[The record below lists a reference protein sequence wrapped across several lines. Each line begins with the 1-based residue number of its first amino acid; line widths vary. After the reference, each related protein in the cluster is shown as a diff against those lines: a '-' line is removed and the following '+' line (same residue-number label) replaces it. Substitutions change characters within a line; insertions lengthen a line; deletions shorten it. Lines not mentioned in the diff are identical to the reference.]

1 MSGKCS
7 HKQYKLVLIQAIQVL
22 IHHPHG
28 LCVSKLPLCV
38 IWRLERAL
46 SLLCGVFS
54 VGGWFFPVTN
64 APRRRSA
71 SGNVCR
77 LSKHAGCVIKEEEQK
92 ALKLLC
98 RVSDDVSQ
106 WLLLD
111 GWISQSASFLSL
123 LHHNTQHCKGV
134 SEVQSQ
140 SYNGQYNIGC
150 VNIANIDTE
159 PIC

>member
-1 MSGKCS
+1 M
-7 HKQYKLVLIQAIQVL
+7 QAIQVL

-28 LCVSKLPLCV
+28 LCVSM
-38 IWRLERAL
+38 RHMERAL

-71 SGNVCR
+71 SGNVCI

-98 RVSDDVSQ
+98 GVSEDASQ

-111 GWISQSASFLSL
+111 GWILQSASFLSL
-123 LHHNTQHCKGV
+123 LQHNTQHCKGV
-134 SEVQSQ
+134 SDVHPQ
-140 SYNGQYNIGC
+140 SYNGQYNISC

>member
-71 SGNVCR
+71 GGNVCR

-98 RVSDDVSQ
+98 GVSEDASQ

-111 GWISQSASFLSL
+111 GWILQSASFLSL
-123 LHHNTQHCKGV
+123 LQHNTQHCKGV
-134 SEVQSQ
+134 SEVHPQS
-140 SYNGQYNIGC
+140 
-150 VNIANIDTE
+150 
-159 PIC
+159 

>member
-64 APRRRSA
+64 APRRSA
-71 SGNVCR
+71 GGNVCR

-98 RVSDDVSQ
+98 GVSEDASQ

-111 GWISQSASFLSL
+111 GWILQSASFLSL
-123 LHHNTQHCKGV
+123 LQHNTQHCKGV
-134 SEVQSQ
+134 SEVHPQS
-140 SYNGQYNIGC
+140 
-150 VNIANIDTE
+150 
-159 PIC
+159 